1 MTPEHVA
8 EQLAQVGTCL
18 RDPAELNARLG
29 VDASTWTRFAAHWD
43 DLAPDRY
50 AAELGTRRLRRYG
63 HFLFSPADGVVTP
76 MAHSAF
82 VQPEDS
88 NPLYVEQDR
97 HFEPLTDAFAKDPLL
112 ERILRLLGR
121 LATALD
127 DASEWSAKVTP
138 FRVLATTDDADQ
150 PTPEGMQP
158 RSDHRAPVGIPR
170 VGAMVEGR
178 IRAHRDQKRSHGRR

>member
-18 RDPAELNARLG
+18 RDPAELNACLG

-76 MAHSAF
+76 MATAHSY
-82 VQPEDS
+82 S
-88 NPLYVEQDR
+88 R
-97 HFEPLTDAFAKDPLL
+97 
-112 ERILRLLGR
+112 R
-121 LATALD
+121 
-127 DASEWSAKVTP
+127 TP
-138 FRVLATTDDADQ
+138 T
-150 PTPEGMQP
+150 
-158 RSDHRAPVGIPR
+158 RSTSSRTGISSR
-170 VGAMVEGR
+170 
-178 IRAHRDQKRSHGRR
+178 

>member
-1 MTPEHVA
+1 M
-8 EQLAQVGTCL
+8 
-18 RDPAELNARLG
+18 
-29 VDASTWTRFAAHWD
+29 WTRFAAHWD
-43 DLAPDRY
+43 DLTPDRY
-50 AAELGTRRLRRYG
+50 AAELGTRRLRRFG

-121 LATALD
+121 LATH
-127 DASEWSAKVTP
+127 S
-138 FRVLATTDDADQ
+138 TTH
-150 PTPEGMQP
+150 PN
-158 RSDHRAPVGIPR
+158 
-170 VGAMVEGR
+170 GA
-178 IRAHRDQKRSHGRR
+178 RR